1 MKNILPILSLA
12 AISAVLALAP
22 AAQAADYQVKLVNSG
37 SQGMMAFEPGFV
49 KVKPGDSIRFVPT
62 DTGHS
67 VDSIDGMAPAG
78 AAPVHGAMG
87 KDLLVKFAKPGLY
100 GFKCNP
106 HLGFGMVM
114 LVEVG
119 SAGNLAQVQAAAA
132 KMPPM
137 VKKRLTADLA
147 QVK

>member
-1 MKNILPILSLA
+1 MKNNLSILSLA
-12 AISAVLALAP
+12 AAAGLFLAP
-22 AAQAADYQVKLVNSG
+22 AAHAAEYQVKLVNSG
-37 SQGMMAFEPGFV
+37 SQGMMAFEPGFM

-62 DTGHS
+62 DQGHM
-67 VDSIDGMAPAG
+67 VDSIEGMAPAG
-78 AAPVHGAMG
+78 VAPVNGVMG
-87 KDLLVKFAKPGLY
+87 KETVIKFAKPGLY

-106 HLGFGMVM
+106 HLAFGMVM
-114 LVEVG
+114 IVEAG

-137 VKKRLTADLA
+137 VKKRLAADLA